1 MRTMLEFTN
10 ETIDLENLPK
20 YEDVAL
26 TPPNPKYWNVIV
38 INLGIVLIILGA
50 FLGLFIFLLDDK
62 LPNPIYPIV
71 GYIFFAA
78 LLFFIYRL
86 SFKKRGFAL
95 REKDIIYKNGV
106 IAETTT
112 IIPINRI
119 QHVAL
124 DEGITS
130 RSYGLATLQ
139 IYTAGGT
146 TGHVHIAGIEVEKA
160 KVMKELL
167 VKRLDLMV
175 DKEVE

>member
-1 MRTMLEFTN
+1 MRTMQEFTN

-26 TPPNPKYWNVIV
+26 TAPNPRYWNVIV
-38 INLGIVLIILGA
+38 INLGIVLVFLGA
-50 FLGLFIFLLDDK
+50 FLGLIFFLMDEEK
-62 LPNPIYPIV
+62 PNPVYPVV
-71 GYIFFAA
+71 GYVLFSA

-95 REKDIIYKNGV
+95 REKDIIYKHGV

-160 KVMKELL
+160 KIIKELL
-167 VKRLDLMV
+167 LKRLDLMV

>member
-1 MRTMLEFTN
+1 MQEFTN
-10 ETIDLENLPK
+10 ETIDLANLPK

-38 INLGIVLIILGA
+38 INLGIVLIIIGA

-62 LPNPIYPIV
+62 LPNPVYPIV
-71 GYIFFAA
+71 GYLIFSV
-78 LLFFIYRL
+78 LLFLIYRL

-95 REKDIIYKNGV
+95 REKDIIYKHGV

-139 IYTAGGT
+139 IYTAGGA

-160 KVMKELL
+160 KIIKEVL
-167 VKRLDLMV
+167 VKRLDFIV
-175 DKEVE
+175 DAIAE

>member
-1 MRTMLEFTN
+1 MQEFTN
-10 ETIDLENLPK
+10 ETIDLANLPK
-20 YEDVAL
+20 YENVEL
-26 TPPNPKYWNVIV
+26 TAPNPKYWNVIV
-38 INLGIVLIILGA
+38 INIGIVLLFIGV
-50 FLGLFIFLLDDK
+50 FLGLIFFLIDDVK
-62 LPNPIYPIV
+62 TNPIYPIV
-71 GYIFFAA
+71 GYVFFAA

-95 REKDIIYKNGV
+95 REKDIIYKHGV

-139 IYTAGGT
+139 IFTAGGA

-160 KVMKELL
+160 KTIKEVL

-175 DKEVE
+175 DAAAE

>member
-1 MRTMLEFTN
+1 MQEFTN
-10 ETIDLENLPK
+10 ETIDLANLPK

-26 TPPNPKYWNVIV
+26 TAPNPKYWNVIV
-38 INLGIVLIILGA
+38 INLGIVLLALGA
-50 FLGLFIFLLDDK
+50 FLGLIFFLIDDDEK
-62 LPNPIYPIV
+62 PNPIYPIV
-71 GYIFFAA
+71 GYVLFSA

-95 REKDIIYKNGV
+95 REKDIIYKHGV

-139 IYTAGGT
+139 IYTAGGA

-160 KVMKELL
+160 KIIKEVL
-167 VKRLDLMV
+167 VKKLDLIV
-175 DKEVE
+175 DKEAI

>member
-1 MRTMLEFTN
+1 MQEFTN

-26 TPPNPKYWNVIV
+26 TPPNSKYWNVIV

-71 GYIFFAA
+71 GYLIFSAF
-78 LLFFIYRL
+78 LFIIYRL

-95 REKDIIYKNGV
+95 REKDIIYKHGV

-139 IYTAGGT
+139 IYTAGGA

-160 KVMKELL
+160 KIIKEVL
-167 VKRLDLMV
+167 VKRLDLIV
-175 DKEVE
+175 DAIAE